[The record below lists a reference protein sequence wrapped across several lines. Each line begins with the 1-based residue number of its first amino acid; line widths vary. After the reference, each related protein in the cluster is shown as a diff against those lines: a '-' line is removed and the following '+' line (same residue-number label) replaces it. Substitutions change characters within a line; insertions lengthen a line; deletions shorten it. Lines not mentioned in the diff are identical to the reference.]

1 MKSFEAYAIK
11 ALLDGRLDIV
21 AGLKSDYFTDK
32 YKRIYMLCL
41 EFFEQHKKLP
51 SSDELIAIIEVKAP
65 VQVKSV
71 YQALVTG
78 LQNIED
84 SPDIAVILSG
94 LTEQH
99 VLRNVD
105 SDIEELVLASRDRDV
120 TKVKNLLNKLNNQV
134 NLNGIEI
141 MDIADVKDMTDDH
154 PTARSFLPKDH
165 EDEFLGGGHTGLTII
180 SGGTGGGKTV
190 ALLQAAA
197 NNYLDGK
204 NVLFITLELP
214 KSVLYK
220 RLMSSVSGIE
230 FGKILNNTLTPDE
243 QKELDKIHNEMFNP
257 NNTNYFKIIDETIDD
272 LQLLNIIAVEAQ
284 LRQLDVVVL
293 DYIQL
298 VEINSSGDD
307 WRGLS
312 HLAKKLHKL
321 TRTYGVTVITAAQ
334 INSEG
339 KEKGTIMPKITARG
353 SRELEFSSSQ
363 FLHLEPEP
371 ESGGLIMFSKKNRM
385 AECKHLILEK
395 DFKHMRIE
403 STGLALN

>member
-51 SSDELIAIIEVKAP
+51 SSDELIAVIEVKAP

-141 MDIADVKDMTDDH
+141 MDIADVKGMSEDH

-190 ALLQAAA
+190 ALLQAAS

-230 FGKILNNTLTPDE
+230 FGKILNNTLTPAE

>member
-141 MDIADVKDMTDDH
+141 MNIADVKDMTDDH
-154 PTARSFLPKDH
+154 PTVRSFLPKDH